1 MYNQNNFN
9 ACDYDI
15 SLAKTVVVQRFG
27 KDSKLTLHQVMRYME
42 DYRDTHPTRDIFFDG
57 DRFALC
63 YVKK

>member
-1 MYNQNNFN
+1 
-9 ACDYDI
+9 
-15 SLAKTVVVQRFG
+15 
-27 KDSKLTLHQVMRYME
+27 MRYME